1 MDNASDGSIPNNY
14 VVPPSKAHLIANN
27 FKAIEIGMNN

>member
-1 MDNASDGSIPNNY
+1 MKKCIEK
-14 VVPPSKAHLIANN
+14 VVPPTKAQLIANN